1 MVCSWPT
8 ASATIAI
15 KIANAL
21 SIYLLCVSCF
31 NNCNEHQVQAFST
44 RSPLLLSSNDASN
57 YYNPNNRYYEGSYG
71 SNRPNNFNDNIN
83 KINGNTKQPQL
94 HPKSR
99 SDSSLM
105 MTMGLDSMSM
115 DAMNTIPVDIGSTIE
130 TIQHTITSF
139 SHVLADATDALQ
151 ELSSSSSATEVV
163 APPAEEAS
171 LGRDVFV
178 FLVASVFVV
187 PLCKSLKITPV
198 LGFLLVGCVLGP
210 YGLGVFENSEQ
221 DMVLGDFGILFL
233 LFNEGLSLSPERI
246 KELGRFTGLGAF
258 QLIISGGLIFLGSI
272 LAGPIVVEYALEIGL
287 PVNNELLKPLFDNP
301 IESFCI
307 ASAGALSS
315 SAFVLPF
322 LKEKDWEERPEGI
335 AGLSI
340 LLLQDLSVAPLLV
353 ALPLLAGG
361 PSAPQSALDL
371 GILVSKATVG
381 FGAVLIAGSYF
392 LRYVFD
398 VVASARSTET
408 FVAAS
413 LLVAVGMG
421 QVADYLGLS
430 ATTGAFAAGVL
441 LASNRYRAQIQADIK
456 PFEGI
461 LLGIFFITA
470 GANLDPMLVLG
481 EWPTLTAGILIFI
494 LTKSGIIFA
503 SGPSLG
509 LTTAESARVA
519 LVLSG
524 GGEFAFVVFQL
535 AQDLG
540 ILPDKIA
547 NLLIASVIISMS
559 LTPLLGEIGAVAG
572 NFIESKAGVIRADGL
587 TMEEEIELF
596 DKIDID
602 QSGTIDMEE
611 LREALVKLDFSYPA
625 IAEVFERFDTNS
637 DGVISREEWKVG
649 TESGVL
655 SEACNRDTMDSA
667 LTSSNDLSFSDDAI
681 IICGFGEVGQE
692 LYRMLDGFG
701 LSSTRRSNVIC
712 FDLNPKR
719 VLAGTLNGAPVVF
732 GDGARSELLKAA
744 GVKSPRAA
752 IVTYASDDRRISA
765 TMRLRSCLPEGT
777 PIYVYE
783 GKSRIG
789 EKLVEAGATEVIV
802 EKTETSLRFA
812 SLLGACTTND
822 EASQLR
828 ELSMNYVAAK
838 SLASDDDSEDF
849 VVPGI
854 SEESLTDLCD
864 ELGCSRK
871 NIQELYVSF
880 RAVAGDGED
889 TVPISE
895 LKDYLMRQSSDGPM
909 NDSQLTFCMGLE
921 DEDGGGDITFIEY
934 LRANW
939 NTECPLDLPL

>member
-1 MVCSWPT
+1 MTPG
-8 ASATIAI
+8 IDI
-15 KIANAL
+15 N
-21 SIYLLCVSCF
+21 SITD
-31 NNCNEHQVQAFST
+31 FS
-44 RSPLLLSSNDASN
+44 
-57 YYNPNNRYYEGSYG
+57 
-71 SNRPNNFNDNIN
+71 
-83 KINGNTKQPQL
+83 
-94 HPKSR
+94 
-99 SDSSLM
+99 
-105 MTMGLDSMSM
+105 
-115 DAMNTIPVDIGSTIE
+115 STIE
-130 TIQHTITSF
+130 TIQHTATSF
-139 SHVLADATDALQ
+139 SHVLADAAESLDLT
-151 ELSSSSSATEVV
+151 SATEV
-163 APPAEEAS
+163 APSTEDAS
-171 LGRDVFV
+171 LGHDVFV

-187 PLCKSLKITPV
+187 PLCKSLKIAPV

-210 YGLGVFENSEQ
+210 YGLGLFDNSEE

-258 QLIISGGLIFLGSI
+258 QLIISIGLIFLGSV
-272 LAGPIVVEYALEIGL
+272 LFGPILVKYAQEIGF
-287 PVNNELLKPLFDNP
+287 PINFYLLKPLFDNP

-353 ALPLLAGG
+353 VLPLLAGG
-361 PSAPQSALDL
+361 PSAPQSAVDL
-371 GILVSKATVG
+371 GILVSKATIG
-381 FGAVLIAGSYF
+381 FGAVLVAGSYF

-413 LLVAVGMG
+413 LIVAIGMG

-430 ATTGAFAAGVL
+430 PSTGAFAAGVL

-470 GANLDPMLVLG
+470 GANLDPLLVIQ

-494 LTKSGIIFA
+494 LTKAGIIFA

-559 LTPLLGEIGAVAG
+559 LTPILGEIGAAAG
-572 NFIESKAGVIRADGL
+572 NFIE
-587 TMEEEIELF
+587 
-596 DKIDID
+596 DI
-602 QSGTIDMEE
+602 
-611 LREALVKLDFSYPA
+611 A
-625 IAEVFERFDTNS
+625 
-637 DGVISREEWKVG
+637 
-649 TESGVL
+649 
-655 SEACNRDTMDSA
+655 DSA
-667 LTSSNDLSFSDDAI
+667 TSSNNLSFSDDAI

-692 LYRMLDGFG
+692 IYQMLNGFG
-701 LSSTRRSNVIC
+701 FSGARSNIIC

-719 VLAGTLNGAPVVF
+719 VLAGSLNGAPVVF
-732 GDGARSELLKAA
+732 GDGARNELLKAA
-744 GVKSPRAA
+744 GVKTPKAA

-783 GKSRIG
+783 GNSRIG
-789 EKLVEAGATEVIV
+789 PKLIEVGATEVIV
-802 EKTETSLRFA
+802 EKQKRVYDLHPCSV
-812 SLLGACTTND
+812 LLQQMMKHLDC
-822 EASQLR
+822 
-828 ELSMNYVAAK
+828 
-838 SLASDDDSEDF
+838 
-849 VVPGI
+849 
-854 SEESLTDLCD
+854 ES
-864 ELGCSRK
+864 
-871 NIQELYVSF
+871 
-880 RAVAGDGED
+880 
-889 TVPISE
+889 
-895 LKDYLMRQSSDGPM
+895 
-909 NDSQLTFCMGLE
+909 
-921 DEDGGGDITFIEY
+921 
-934 LRANW
+934 
-939 NTECPLDLPL
+939 

>member
-1 MVCSWPT
+1 MRQHHGLRSRQIWHI
-8 ASATIAI
+8 S
-15 KIANAL
+15 IANAL
-21 SIYLLCVSCF
+21 CIFVYISNIDE
-31 NNCNEHQVQAFST
+31 NVQALST
-44 RSPLLLSSNDASN
+44 QSYFLKPPHGLSCNQNTNQNPSFKKLQNNDKVSWSYMTTRQPNNNHNFRRCKSELSLMTPMEIDTTVVLPVANDA
-57 YYNPNNRYYEGSYG
+57 YG
-71 SNRPNNFNDNIN
+71 SSIE
-83 KINGNTKQPQL
+83 
-94 HPKSR
+94 
-99 SDSSLM
+99 M
-105 MTMGLDSMSM
+105 MNH
-115 DAMNTIPVDIGSTIE
+115 AMTT
-130 TIQHTITSF
+130 F
-139 SHVLADATDALQ
+139 SHMLADASEALKSPSAS
-151 ELSSSSSATEVV
+151 EVASSARESG
-163 APPAEEAS
+163 EGS
-171 LGRDVFV
+171 LGHDLFL

-187 PLCKSLKITPV
+187 PICKSLNITPV
-198 LGFLLVGCVLGP
+198 LGFLMVGCVLGP
-210 YGLGVFENSEQ
+210 YGLGLFSNSEQ
-221 DMVLGDFGILFL
+221 DIELGDFGILFL

-258 QLIISGGLIFLGSI
+258 QLIISIGFFFLGSV
-272 LAGPIVVEYALEIGL
+272 LGGPVLVKYALEMGFPLDSTIL
-287 PVNNELLKPLFDNP
+287 RPLFDNP
-301 IESFCI
+301 IQSFCI

-353 ALPLLAGG
+353 VLPLLAGSG
-361 PSAPQSALDL
+361 PQSAVDL
-371 GILVSKATVG
+371 GILVSKATIG
-381 FGAVLIAGSYF
+381 FAAVLIAGSYG

-421 QVADYLGLS
+421 EIADYLGLS
-430 ATTGAFAAGVL
+430 ASTGAFAAGVL
-441 LASNRYRAQIQADIK
+441 LAGNRYRAQIQADIK

-461 LLGIFFITA
+461 LLGVFFITA
-470 GANLDPMLVLG
+470 GANLDPPLVLK
-481 EWPTLTAGILIFI
+481 EWPTLSAGILIFI
-494 LTKSGIIFA
+494 LSKAGIIFA

-524 GGEFAFVVFQL
+524 GGEFSFVVFQL
-535 AQDLG
+535 AEDLG
-540 ILPDKIA
+540 ILPTKVA

-559 LTPLLGEIGAVAG
+559 LTPILGEIGAAAG
-572 NFIESKAGVIRADGL
+572 NYIESQGGVVRSDGL
-587 TMEEEIELF
+587 TVQEEIELF

-602 QSGTIDMEE
+602 QSGTIDIEE
-611 LREALVKLDFSYPA
+611 LREALVRLDFSYTA
-625 IAEVFERFDTNS
+625 IAEVFASFDTNG

-655 SEACNRDTMDSA
+655 SEACNRDITESF
-667 LTSSNDLSFSDDAI
+667 LTSNDLSFSDDAT

-692 LYRMLDGFG
+692 IYQMLDGFG
-701 LSSTRRSNVIC
+701 LVGTRISNVIC

-732 GDGARSELLKAA
+732 GDGARIELLKAV
-744 GVKSPRAA
+744 GVQTPRAA

-783 GKSRIG
+783 GNSRIG
-789 EKLVEAGATEVIV
+789 PKLLEVGATEIIS

-812 SLLGACTTND
+812 SLVGAYTTND

-828 ELSMNYVAAK
+828 ELSINRSVMKAADP
-838 SLASDDDSEDF
+838 DDDSKSDMI
-849 VVPGI
+849 PGM
-854 SEESLTDLCD
+854 SEELVNDLCE

-871 NIQELYVSF
+871 DVKELYVSF
-880 RAVAGDGED
+880 QAVAGEED
-889 TVPISE
+889 YVPISD
-895 LKDYLMRQSSDGPM
+895 LKDYVMRQSSDGPL
-909 NDSQLTFCMGLE
+909 NDSQITACMSLE
-921 DEDGGGDITFIEY
+921 DEDGEGDITFIEY
-934 LRANW
+934 LRATW
-939 NTECPLDLPL
+939 NVDCRLDFTSELV

>member
-1 MVCSWPT
+1 MRQHHRLRSRQIWY
-8 ASATIAI
+8 IAI
-15 KIANAL
+15 ANTLSIFVYMSIIDVSVQAL
-21 SIYLLCVSCF
+21 STTSYFLKPTSGLSCNQHTNQNPSF
-31 NNCNEHQVQAFST
+31 KQLKNNHHKTSWSYRST
-44 RSPLLLSSNDASN
+44 TSIDIKQSNKN
-57 YYNPNNRYYEGSYG
+57 Y
-71 SNRPNNFNDNIN
+71 
-83 KINGNTKQPQL
+83 
-94 HPKSR
+94 HPRRWKS
-99 SDSSLM
+99 DLSLM
-105 MTMGLDSMSM
+105 TPM
-115 DAMNTIPVDIGSTIE
+115 DTDMNTISMIDTTTIFPLANAASGSAME
-130 TIQHTITSF
+130 TMHHVMTTF
-139 SHVLADATDALQ
+139 SNVLADASEALQ
-151 ELSSSSSATEVV
+151 VSPASEVSSSIGDGGDG
-163 APPAEEAS
+163 S
-171 LGRDVFV
+171 LGHDIFI

-187 PLCKSLKITPV
+187 PICKSLNITPV

-210 YGLGVFENSEQ
+210 YGLGLFSNSEQ
-221 DMVLGDFGILFL
+221 DIELGDFGILFL

-258 QLIISGGLIFLGSI
+258 QLIISIGFFFLGSV
-272 LAGPIVVEYALEIGL
+272 LGGPILVKYAQEIGFPL
-287 PVNNELLKPLFDNP
+287 DSTILRPLFDNP
-301 IESFCI
+301 IQSFCI

-353 ALPLLAGG
+353 VLPLLAGSG
-361 PSAPQSALDL
+361 PQSAVDL

-381 FGAVLIAGSYF
+381 FAAVLIAGSYG

-413 LLVAVGMG
+413 LLVVVGMG
-421 QVADYLGLS
+421 QVAGFLGLS
-430 ATTGAFAAGVL
+430 ASTGAFAAGVL
-441 LASNRYRAQIQADIK
+441 LAGNRYRAQIQADIK

-470 GANLDPMLVLG
+470 GANLDPPLVLR
-481 EWPTLTAGILIFI
+481 EWPTLSAGILIFI
-494 LTKSGIIFA
+494 LSKAGIIFA

-535 AQDLG
+535 AEHLG
-540 ILPDKIA
+540 ILPAEVA

-559 LTPLLGEIGAVAG
+559 LTPILGEIGAAAG
-572 NFIESKAGVIRADGL
+572 NYIESKDGTIRSDGL
-587 TMEEEIELF
+587 TVKEEIELF

-602 QSGTIDMEE
+602 QSGTIDIEE
-611 LREALVKLDFSYPA
+611 LREALVRLDFSYTA
-625 IAEVFERFDTNS
+625 IAEVFATFDTNG

-649 TESGVL
+649 SKSGVL
-655 SEACNRDTMDSA
+655 SEACNRDLKDSF
-667 LTSSNDLSFSDDAI
+667 LSSNDLSFTNDAT

-692 LYRMLDGFG
+692 IYQMLDGFG
-701 LSSTRRSNVIC
+701 LVGTRRSNIIC

-732 GDGARSELLKAA
+732 GDGARIELLKAA
-744 GVKSPRAA
+744 GVKTPRAA

-783 GKSRIG
+783 GNSRIG
-789 EKLVEAGATEVIV
+789 PKLLEVGATEIIV
-802 EKTETSLRFA
+802 EKTETGLRFA
-812 SLLGACTTND
+812 SLLGAYTTND

-828 ELSMNYVAAK
+828 ELSMNRAAPK
-838 SLASDDDSEDF
+838 VLNPNDDSESRQI
-849 VVPGI
+849 PGM
-854 SEESLTDLCD
+854 SEALLIDLCE

-871 NIQELYVSF
+871 DVKELYVSF
-880 RAVAGDGED
+880 QALAGENDS
-889 TVPISE
+889 VPISD
-895 LKDYLMRQSSDGPM
+895 LKDYVMRQSSDGPL
-909 NDSQLTFCMGLE
+909 NDSQITTCITLE
-921 DEDGGGDITFIEY
+921 DEDGEGDVLFIEY

-939 NTECPLDLPL
+939 NTECPLDVPL

>member
-1 MVCSWPT
+1 MRQHVRLRSHQIWYIVIT
-8 ASATIAI
+8 
-15 KIANAL
+15 NAL
-21 SIYLLCVSCF
+21 FIIVYMSNLDD
-31 NNCNEHQVQAFST
+31 NVQAFST
-44 RSPLLLSSNDASN
+44 KLPPAYNQRTNHCPSSIKLQ
-57 YYNPNNRYYEGSYG
+57 NNRKMSWSYRSAG
-71 SNRPNNFNDNIN
+71 DMKNKNSNKDHNPRRWKTD
-83 KINGNTKQPQL
+83 L
-94 HPKSR
+94 
-99 SDSSLM
+99 SLM
-105 MTMGLDSMSM
+105 TPMDTDTNVLSGIDMS
-115 DAMNTIPVDIGSTIE
+115 AILSVTNAASGSTIE
-130 TIQHTITSF
+130 TIHHVMTTF
-139 SHVLADATDALQ
+139 SHALADASEALNLSPAS
-151 ELSSSSSATEVV
+151 EASSSTGEIGNG
-163 APPAEEAS
+163 S
-171 LGRDVFV
+171 LGHDIFI
-178 FLVASVFVV
+178 FLIASVFVV
-187 PLCKSLKITPV
+187 PICRSLNITPV

-210 YGLGVFENSEQ
+210 YGLGLFSNSEQ
-221 DMVLGDFGILFL
+221 DIELGDFGILFL

-258 QLIISGGLIFLGSI
+258 QLIISIGFFFLGSV
-272 LAGPIVVEYALEIGL
+272 LGGPILVKYAQEIGFPL
-287 PVNNELLKPLFDNP
+287 DSTILRPLFDNP
-301 IESFCI
+301 IQSFCI

-353 ALPLLAGG
+353 VLPLLAGSG
-361 PSAPQSALDL
+361 PQSAVDL
-371 GILVSKATVG
+371 GILVSKATIG
-381 FGAVLIAGSYF
+381 FAAVLIAGSYG

-430 ATTGAFAAGVL
+430 ASTGAFAAGVL
-441 LASNRYRAQIQADIK
+441 LAGNKYRAQIQADIK

-470 GANLDPMLVLG
+470 GANLDPPLVLQ
-481 EWPTLTAGILIFI
+481 EWPTLSAGILIFI
-494 LTKSGIIFA
+494 LSKAGIIFA

-535 AQDLG
+535 AEDLG
-540 ILPDKIA
+540 ILPNKVA

-559 LTPLLGEIGAVAG
+559 LTPILGEIGAAAG
-572 NFIESKAGVIRADGL
+572 NYIESKEGTIRSDGL
-587 TMEEEIELF
+587 TVKEEIELF

-611 LREALVKLDFSYPA
+611 LREALVRLDFSYTA
-625 IAEVFERFDTNS
+625 IAEVFASFDTNG
-637 DGVISREEWKVG
+637 DGLISREEWKVG

-655 SEACNRDTMDSA
+655 YEACNRDIMDSIS
-667 LTSSNDLSFSDDAI
+667 SSNALSFSDDAT

-692 LYRMLDGFG
+692 IYQMLDGFG
-701 LSSTRRSNVIC
+701 MVGARRSKVIC

-732 GDGARSELLKAA
+732 GDGARIELLKAA
-744 GVKSPRAA
+744 GVKTPRAA

-783 GKSRIG
+783 GNSRIG
-789 EKLVEAGATEVIV
+789 PKLLEVGATEIIV

-812 SLLGACTTND
+812 SLLGAYTTND

-828 ELSMNYVAAK
+828 ELSMNRIAMK
-838 SLASDDDSEDF
+838 ASDRDDDSESL
-849 VVPGI
+849 VIPGMSGEFLI
-854 SEESLTDLCD
+854 DLCE

-871 NIQELYVSF
+871 DVKELYVSF
-880 RAVAGDGED
+880 QAVGGEND
-889 TVPISE
+889 YVPISE
-895 LKDYLMRQSSDGPM
+895 LKDYVMRQSSNGPL
-909 NDSQLTFCMGLE
+909 NDSQITTCMSLE

-934 LRANW
+934 LRAHW
-939 NTECPLDLPL
+939 NTECRIDIPP

>member
-1 MVCSWPT
+1 MRSNFRRSLSVQQT
-8 ASATIAI
+8 MIAYT
-15 KIANAL
+15 L
-21 SIYLLCVSCF
+21 SILLYVSHF
-31 NNCNEHQVQAFST
+31 DGRAQAFSS
-44 RSPLLLSSNDASN
+44 RSFSLKPLSDAS
-57 YYNPNNRYYEGSYG
+57 YNSHSRHYGNNEGWY
-71 SNRPNNFNDNIN
+71 RPN
-83 KINGNTKQPQL
+83 KIKIKRPNRMNHQR
-94 HPKSR
+94 SR
-99 SDSSLM
+99 PDSSL
-105 MTMGLDSMSM
+105 
-115 DAMNTIPVDIGSTIE
+115 AMAIDIDINSLPDIPSAIE
-130 TIQHTITSF
+130 TLQHSASSF
-139 SHVLADATDALQ
+139 SLVMADATEGIKLSAAM
-151 ELSSSSSATEVV
+151 ELAPSAEDG
-163 APPAEEAS
+163 S
-171 LGRDVFV
+171 LGHDIFV

-187 PLCKSLKITPV
+187 PVCKSLKIAPV

-210 YGLGVFENSEQ
+210 YGLGLFDNSEQ

-258 QLIISGGLIFLGSI
+258 QLIISIGLIFLGSV
-272 LAGPIVVEYALEIGL
+272 LFGPILVKYAQEIGVPL
-287 PVNNELLKPLFDNP
+287 NFKLLKPLFDNP

-353 ALPLLAGG
+353 VLPLLAGG
-361 PSAPQSALDL
+361 PTAPQSAVDL
-371 GILVSKATVG
+371 GILVSKATIG
-381 FGAVLIAGSYF
+381 FGAVLAAGSYI

-413 LLVAVGMG
+413 LLVAIGMG
-421 QVADYLGLS
+421 EVADFLGLS

-470 GANLDPMLVLG
+470 GANLDPLLVLQ
-481 EWPTLTAGILIFI
+481 EWPTLTAGIFIFI

-559 LTPLLGEIGAVAG
+559 LTPILGEIGAAAG
-572 NFIESKAGVIRADGL
+572 NFIESKSGIVRADGL
-587 TMEEEIELF
+587 TAEEEIELF

-602 QSGTIDMEE
+602 KSGTIDMEE
-611 LREALVKLDFSYPA
+611 LREALVRLDFSYPA
-625 IAEVFERFDTNS
+625 IAEVFETFDTNG
-637 DGVISREEWKVG
+637 DGVICKEEWKIG

-655 SEACNRDTMDSA
+655 SEACNKDISDSS
-667 LTSSNDLSFSDDAI
+667 LSSGNLSFTEDAT

-692 LYRMLDGFG
+692 IYRMLDGSGFSG
-701 LSSTRRSNVIC
+701 TRSNVIC

-719 VLAGTLNGAPVVF
+719 VLAGSLNGAPVVF
-732 GDGARSELLKAA
+732 GDGARNELLKAA
-744 GVKSPRAA
+744 GVRNPRAA

-783 GKSRIG
+783 GNSRIG
-789 EKLVEAGATEVIV
+789 SKLIEVGATEVIV

-812 SLLGACTTND
+812 SLLGAYTTDD
-822 EASQLR
+822 EASRLR
-828 ELSMNYVAAK
+828 TMSMDHFAVKAPQAG
-838 SLASDDDSEDF
+838 DDPETL
-849 VVPGI
+849 VLPGI
-854 SEESLTDLCD
+854 SEELLIDLCE
-864 ELGCSRK
+864 ELGCSKK
-871 NIQELYVSF
+871 NVEDLYLSF
-880 RAVAGDGED
+880 RAVAGDKD
-889 TVPISE
+889 YVPISE
-895 LKDYLMRQSSDGPM
+895 LKDYIMRQSSDGPM
-909 NDSQLTFCMGLE
+909 DDTQLTTCMSLE

-939 NTECPLDLPL
+939 NPECPLD

>member
-1 MVCSWPT
+1 MRSTFRRSLSVQQT
-8 ASATIAI
+8 MIAYT
-15 KIANAL
+15 L
-21 SIYLLCVSCF
+21 SILLYLSHF
-31 NNCNEHQVQAFST
+31 NGRAQAFSS
-44 RSPLLLSSNDASN
+44 RSFYLKPLSDAS
-57 YYNPNNRYYEGSYG
+57 YNTHSGHYGNNEGWY
-71 SNRPNNFNDNIN
+71 RPN
-83 KINGNTKQPQL
+83 KIKIKRPNRMNHQR
-94 HPKSR
+94 SR
-99 SDSSLM
+99 PDSSL
-105 MTMGLDSMSM
+105 
-115 DAMNTIPVDIGSTIE
+115 AMAIDIDINSLPDIPSAIE
-130 TIQHTITSF
+130 TLQHSATSL
-139 SHVLADATDALQ
+139 SLVMADAAEGVKLSAAM
-151 ELSSSSSATEVV
+151 ELAPSTEDG
-163 APPAEEAS
+163 S
-171 LGRDVFV
+171 LGHDIFV

-187 PLCKSLKITPV
+187 PVCKSLKIAPV

-210 YGLGVFENSEQ
+210 YGLGLFDNSEQ

-258 QLIISGGLIFLGSI
+258 QLIISIGLIFLGSV
-272 LAGPIVVEYALEIGL
+272 LFGPILVKYAQEIGVPL
-287 PVNNELLKPLFDNP
+287 NFKLLKPLFDNP

-353 ALPLLAGG
+353 VLPLLAGG
-361 PSAPQSALDL
+361 PTAPQSAVDL
-371 GILVSKATVG
+371 GILVSKATIG
-381 FGAVLIAGSYF
+381 FGAVLAAGSYI

-413 LLVAVGMG
+413 LLVAIGMG
-421 QVADYLGLS
+421 EVADFLGLS

-470 GANLDPMLVLG
+470 GANLDPLLVLQ
-481 EWPTLTAGILIFI
+481 EWPTLTAGIFIFI

-559 LTPLLGEIGAVAG
+559 LTPILGEIGAAAG
-572 NFIESKAGVIRADGL
+572 NFIESKSGIVRADGL
-587 TMEEEIELF
+587 TAEEEIELF

-602 QSGTIDMEE
+602 KSGTIDMEE
-611 LREALVKLDFSYPA
+611 LREALVRLDFSYPA
-625 IAEVFERFDTNS
+625 IAEVFETFDTNG
-637 DGVISREEWKVG
+637 DGVICKEEWKIG

-655 SEACNRDTMDSA
+655 SEACNKDTSDSS
-667 LTSSNDLSFSDDAI
+667 LSSSNLSFTEDAT

-692 LYRMLDGFG
+692 IYRMLDGFG
-701 LSSTRRSNVIC
+701 FSGTRSNVIC

-719 VLAGTLNGAPVVF
+719 VLAGSLNGAPVVF
-732 GDGARSELLKAA
+732 GDGARNELLKAA
-744 GVKSPRAA
+744 GVRNPRAA

-783 GKSRIG
+783 GNSRIG
-789 EKLVEAGATEVIV
+789 SKLIEVGATEVIV

-812 SLLGACTTND
+812 SLLGAYTTDD
-822 EASQLR
+822 EASRLR
-828 ELSMNYVAAK
+828 TMSMNRFAVKAPQAG
-838 SLASDDDSEDF
+838 DDPETL
-849 VVPGI
+849 VLPGI
-854 SEESLTDLCD
+854 SEELLIDLCE

-871 NIQELYVSF
+871 NVEDLYLSF
-880 RAVAGDGED
+880 RAVAGGKDY
-889 TVPISE
+889 VPISE
-895 LKDYLMRQSSDGPM
+895 LKDYIMRQSSDGPM
-909 NDSQLTFCMGLE
+909 DGTQLTTCMSLE

-939 NTECPLDLPL
+939 NTECPLD